1 MLIRLKNTILE
12 INAQLLSVPKPL
24 KKNIFF
30 VAFSAFAILGSYPFI
45 RASTTALFLQNHGAK
60 NSPLVWLGSV
70 GTLAILVTL
79 YNFLQTKVRVQVL
92 FLFSSLGTCLGLG
105 LFYYLL
111 ELGQSFWS
119 YPLFILKEAYIVLL
133 FHMALGYLNST
144 IDYKLARSLL
154 GPLGAVGSFGGI
166 IGGLITSQYAKVWGL
181 GTIIGIG
188 VFLIVLATISFWFT
202 DKNINISESKKIQKK
217 ENLFSDLGEVKK
229 YVFAIGGII
238 ALAQFSIA
246 LMNFKFNL
254 QLETSFPDKIG
265 KTEFLAELYTAV
277 NAMSLF
283 LQLIILPIALRS
295 FKLRN
300 IHLLLPV
307 SYLALVLLVLALPY
321 GGLWPVALGF
331 WFYKSFDY
339 SFFQASKELLY
350 FPLGAKQ
357 KYAAKY
363 LNDLVIYRLA
373 KGLISL
379 ILIFIQS
386 PILVNIM
393 LAISLVLWGL
403 LVFPLFKLRPNEA

>member
-1 MLIRLKNTILE
+1 ME
-12 INAQLLSVPKPL
+12 VPKPL

-30 VAFSAFAILGSYPFI
+30 VAFAAFTILGSYPFI
-45 RASTTALFLQNHGAK
+45 RASATALFLQNHGAK

-70 GTLAILVTL
+70 GTLAVLVTI
-79 YNFLQTKVRVQVL
+79 YNFLQTKIRVQTL
-92 FLFSSLGTCLGLG
+92 FLFSSLGTCIGLG

-133 FHMALGYLNST
+133 FHMALGYLNSI
-144 IDYKLARSLL
+144 IDFKLARSLL

-166 IGGLITSQYAKVWGL
+166 IGGLITSHYAKEWGL
-181 GTIIGIG
+181 GIIIAIG
-188 VFLIVLATISFWFT
+188 VTLILLATISFWFT
-202 DKNINISESKKIQKK
+202 DKDINISENKRIENK
-217 ENLFSDLGEVKK
+217 ESLFSDLREVKG

-238 ALAQFSIA
+238 ALAQFAIA
-246 LMNFKFNL
+246 LMNFKFNI
-254 QLETSFPDKIG
+254 QLESIFPDKIG
-265 KTEFLAELYTAV
+265 KTEFLAQLYTAV

-283 LQLIILPIALRS
+283 LQLLILPIALRS
-295 FKLRN
+295 FKLKN
-300 IHLLLPV
+300 IHTFLPA
-307 SYLALVLLVLALPY
+307 SYLVLILFMVAMPY

-386 PILVNIM
+386 PLLVNIM
-393 LAISLVLWGL
+393 LAISLVLWGIL
-403 LVFPLFKLRPNEA
+403 LFPLFKLRPDEG